1 MQIQSHYLH
10 HFGAK
15 KLTQHVMTARLR
27 FVQNRRPYYLRLL
40 REELAKRKQKNPQF
54 SLRAF
59 ASKIGIDNGALSNIL
74 NEKRTLSLKLG
85 QKILNKLDCTPQE
98 EELFLVSIVQA
109 QSKRPLKR
117 RDPQVRL
124 LQKNA
129 LQKTTFVLD
138 QSIYQNISEWYHAA
152 ILELSYR
159 DDFVND
165 PHYISQILGIS
176 VHDAK
181 SALERLFDL
190 ELLVVED
197 GKVVKRDQHLDGNN
211 QRHTT
216 KALRRKQKQIREKAI
231 EAIDNQ
237 DPARR
242 YMTTV
247 TMCIDP
253 DLLEEAKKRIDDFN
267 DSLCAFL
274 ESGKRKEVYT
284 MEIGLFSLEQNREK
298 NRELNREKSS
308 NKEQTKVKE
317 EAKGTNYEN

>member
-1 MQIQSHYLH
+1 M
-10 HFGAK
+10 
-15 KLTQHVMTARLR
+15 
-27 FVQNRRPYYLRLL
+27 QNRRPYYLRLL

-59 ASKIGIDNGALSNIL
+59 ASKIGVDNGALSNIL
-74 NEKRTLSLKLG
+74 NEKRILSLKLG
-85 QKILNKLDCTPQE
+85 HKILSKLDCTPQE

-109 QSKRPLKR
+109 QSKRPLQR

-138 QSIYQNISEWYHAA
+138 QSIYQSISEWYHAA

-159 DDFVND
+159 DDFKND
-165 PHYISQILGIS
+165 PHYISKVLGIS
-176 VHDAK
+176 THDAK
-181 SALERLFDL
+181 SALDRLFDL
-190 ELLVVED
+190 ELLVLED
-197 GKVVKRDQHLDGNN
+197 GKVVKRDHHLDGNN

-284 MEIGLFSLEQNREK
+284 MEVGLFSLEK
-298 NRELNREKSS
+298 NRELNREKNSS
-308 NKEQTKVKE
+308 REQTKVKE
-317 EAKGTNYEN
+317 EAKGADYEN